1 MEIGPV
7 HNSKPIQPSTSQ
19 SSRRK
24 AGDPDTPKPSPART
38 DTVDISEDARRK
50 LAELADRALAEMGG
64 VDNEFDGRIDRN
76 GKSAAS
82 GSGKA
87 DQISERLDEVR
98 RRIESGYY
106 DRADIKGDIADRLS
120 DEMGL

>member
-24 AGDPDTPKPSPART
+24 ADDSDTPKPSPART

-64 VDNEFDGRIDRN
+64 VNNEFDGGVERHGSLAESR
-76 GKSAAS
+76 
-82 GSGKA
+82 SGKA
-87 DQISERLDEVR
+87 DQISERLDEIR
-98 RRIESGYY
+98 RRIDSGYY
-106 DRADIKGDIADRLS
+106 DRPDIRGDIADRLS

>member
-7 HNSKPIQPSTSQ
+7 NNSKPIQPSTSQ

-24 AGDPDTPKPSPART
+24 AGDPDTPIPSLART

-64 VDNEFDGRIDRN
+64 VNNEFDGRVDRN
-76 GKSAAS
+76 GKSAVS

-87 DQISERLDEVR
+87 DQNSERLDEIR
-98 RRIESGYY
+98 QRIESGYY
-106 DRADIKGDIADRLS
+106 DQPEIRGDIADRLS

>member
-24 AGDPDTPKPSPART
+24 ADDPDTPKPSPART

-64 VDNEFDGRIDRN
+64 VDSEFDGHVDRN
-76 GKSAAS
+76 GTSAAS
-82 GSGKA
+82 GGKA
-87 DQISERLDEVR
+87 EQISERLDEIR

>member
-7 HNSKPIQPSTSQ
+7 HNSRPIQPSTSQ

-24 AGDPDTPKPSPART
+24 TDDPDTPTPSSART

-64 VDNEFDGRIDRN
+64 VSNEFDGRVDRN
-76 GKSAAS
+76 
-82 GSGKA
+82 GKA
-87 DQISERLDEVR
+87 DQISERLDEIR
-98 RRIESGYY
+98 RRIEAGYY
-106 DRADIKGDIADRLS
+106 DRPEIKGDIADRLS